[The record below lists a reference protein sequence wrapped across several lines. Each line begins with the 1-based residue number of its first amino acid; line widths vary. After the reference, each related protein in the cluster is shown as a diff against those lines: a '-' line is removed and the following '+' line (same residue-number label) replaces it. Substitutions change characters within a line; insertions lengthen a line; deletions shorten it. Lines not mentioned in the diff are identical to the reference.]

1 MSKKNQ
7 PMRVKLIANPG
18 AGDVNKSAANLEEVA
33 TYLVEAGVDLDVALA
48 KPKRAAVPIAR
59 KAAKQ
64 GFDVVVAMGGDGT
77 IGAVIRGIAGT
88 KTRLGLIPAGHSNDL
103 AASLGIP
110 LDLKQ
115 ACDLIVSGKTR
126 KVDLG
131 MINTKERKNFY
142 FNQVAAVGL
151 TATLYPK
158 VSKIP
163 NGRYLDAIDAIKTAL
178 SFHPKPIVRLT
189 LDDESKVEVETMLV
203 TIVNTPV
210 TGIRNLVA
218 PEASMD
224 DGLLDIAVYPGFTK
238 AELVNYFLKT
248 LNANEAPPDG
258 RIQRYRA
265 RKIKIKTIPD
275 LDISGE
281 GIIVGRGKA
290 LIEVVPKALRVI
302 APEVGTG
309 AEKPQAE
316 IARELPEPVSPVNQ
330 K

>member
-1 MSKKNQ
+1 MSKKDKSV
-7 PMRVKLIANPG
+7 RVKLIANPG
-18 AGDVNKSAANLEEVA
+18 AGDVLKSASNLEEVT
-33 TYLVEAGVDLDVALA
+33 TYLVQAGLDVDVALA
-48 KPKRAAVPIAR
+48 KPKKEAVPIAR
-59 KAAKQ
+59 RAADE
-64 GFDVVVAMGGDGT
+64 GFDVIIAMGGDGT
-77 IGAVIRGIAGT
+77 IGAVIRGMAGS
-88 KTRLGLIPAGHSNDL
+88 KSRLGIIPAGHSNDL

-115 ACDLIVSGKTR
+115 ACDLIASGHTR

-131 MINTKERKNFY
+131 VINTKERKDFY

-151 TATLYPK
+151 TATLYPQ
-158 VSKIP
+158 VSKVP
-163 NGRYLDAIDAIKTAL
+163 NGRYLDLIEAVKTVFNFK
-178 SFHPKPIVRLT
+178 SKPIVKLT

-218 PEASMD
+218 PEASME

-238 AELVNYFLKT
+238 AELINYFVRT
-248 LNANEAPPDG
+248 LNENDVPDG

-290 LIEVVPKALRVI
+290 VIEVKPKALRII

-316 IARELPEPVSPVNQ
+316 IAKELPEPVSPVNQ
-330 K
+330 

>member
-1 MSKKNQ
+1 MSKKDK
-7 PMRVKLIANPG
+7 PIRIKLIANPG
-18 AGDVNKSAANLEEVA
+18 AGDVLKSASKLEEV
-33 TYLVEAGVDLDVALA
+33 TTCLIQAGMDVDVALA
-48 KPKRAAVPIAR
+48 KPKRKAIPIVERAV
-59 KAAKQ
+59 KD

-77 IGAVIRGIAGT
+77 IGAVIRGLAGS
-88 KTRLGLIPAGHSNDL
+88 KTRLGIIPAGHSNDL

-110 LDLKQ
+110 LDLKE

-131 MINTKERKNFY
+131 VITTKDRKNFY

-151 TATLYPK
+151 TATLYPQ
-158 VSKIP
+158 VSKVP
-163 NGRYLDAIDAIKTAL
+163 NGRYEGVIDAIKTI
-178 SFHPKPIVRLT
+178 FNYKTKPIVQLT
-189 LDDESKVEVETMLV
+189 LDDESQIEVETMLV

-224 DGLLDIAVYPGFTK
+224 DGLLDIAVYPGFSK
-238 AELVNYFLKT
+238 AELINYFIRT
-248 LNANEAPPDG
+248 LNVNEVPDG

-265 RKIKIKTIPD
+265 RKIKVKTIPD
-275 LDISGE
+275 MDISGE
-281 GIIVGRGKA
+281 GIIVGQGKA
-290 LIEVVPKALRVI
+290 TIKVVPKALRVI

-316 IARELPEPVSPVNQ
+316 IAKELPEPVSPVTH
-330 K
+330 

>member
-1 MSKKNQ
+1 MSKKDK

-18 AGDVNKSAANLEEVA
+18 AGDVLKSASNLEEVT
-33 TYLVEAGVDLDVALA
+33 TYFVEAGVDLDVALA
-48 KPKRAAVPIAR
+48 KPKRKAIPIAE
-59 KAAKQ
+59 KAVKD

-77 IGAVIRGIAGT
+77 IGAVIRGIAQSRA
-88 KTRLGLIPAGHSNDL
+88 RLGIIPAGHSNDL

-110 LDLKQ
+110 TDFKE
-115 ACDLIVSGKTR
+115 ACNLIVSGQTR

-131 MINTKERKNFY
+131 MINTRDRKDFY

-158 VSKIP
+158 VSKVP
-163 NGRYLDAIDAIKTAL
+163 NGRYAGIVDAIKTIFDYHA
-178 SFHPKPIVRLT
+178 KPIVRLT
-189 LDDESKVEVETMLV
+189 LDNESQIEVETMLV

-218 PEASMD
+218 PQASME

-238 AELVNYFLKT
+238 AELINYFIRT
-248 LNANEAPPDG
+248 LNVNEVPDG

-265 RKIKIKTIPD
+265 RKIKVRTIPD

-290 LIEVVPKALRVI
+290 TIEVIPKALRVI

-330 K
+330 

>member
-1 MSKKNQ
+1 MSKKDKSV
-7 PMRVKLIANPG
+7 RVKLIANPG
-18 AGDVNKSAANLEEVA
+18 AGDVLKSASNLEEVT
-33 TYLVEAGVDLDVALA
+33 TYLVQAGLDVDVALA
-48 KPKRAAVPIAR
+48 KPKKEAVPIAR
-59 KAAKQ
+59 RAADE
-64 GFDVVVAMGGDGT
+64 GFDVIIAMGGDGT
-77 IGAVIRGIAGT
+77 IGAVIRGMAGS
-88 KTRLGLIPAGHSNDL
+88 KSRLGIIPAGHSNDL

-115 ACDLIVSGKTR
+115 ACDLIASGHTR

-131 MINTKERKNFY
+131 VINTKERKDFY

-151 TATLYPK
+151 TATLYPQ
-158 VSKIP
+158 VSKVP
-163 NGRYLDAIDAIKTAL
+163 NGRYLDLIEAVKTVFNFA
-178 SFHPKPIVRLT
+178 PKPIVKLT

-218 PEASMD
+218 PEASME

-238 AELVNYFLKT
+238 AELINYFVRT
-248 LNANEAPPDG
+248 LNENDVPDG

-290 LIEVVPKALRVI
+290 VIEVKPKALRII

-316 IARELPEPVSPVNQ
+316 IAKELPEPVSPVNQ
-330 K
+330 

>member
-1 MSKKNQ
+1 
-7 PMRVKLIANPG
+7 V
-18 AGDVNKSAANLEEVA
+18 
-33 TYLVEAGVDLDVALA
+33 DVALA
-48 KPKRAAVPIAR
+48 KPKKEAVPIAR
-59 KAAKQ
+59 RAADE
-64 GFDVVVAMGGDGT
+64 GFDVIIAMGGDGT
-77 IGAVIRGIAGT
+77 IGAVIRGMAGS
-88 KTRLGLIPAGHSNDL
+88 KSRLGIIPAGHSNDL

-115 ACDLIVSGKTR
+115 ACDLIASGHTR

-131 MINTKERKNFY
+131 VINTKERKDFY

-151 TATLYPK
+151 TATLYPQ
-158 VSKIP
+158 VSKVP
-163 NGRYLDAIDAIKTAL
+163 NGRYLDLIEAVKTVFNFA
-178 SFHPKPIVRLT
+178 PKPIVKLT

-218 PEASMD
+218 PEASME

-238 AELVNYFLKT
+238 AELINYFVRT
-248 LNANEAPPDG
+248 LNENDVPDG

-290 LIEVVPKALRVI
+290 VIEVKPKALRII

-316 IARELPEPVSPVNQ
+316 IAKELPEPVSPVNQ
-330 K
+330 